1 MKMRPGPTGGC
12 AGRSDLP
19 LDELELDMPTL
30 ERQDVKSYQNLQEFT
45 NLLQRNRRMGELA
58 S

>member
-19 LDELELDMPTL
+19 LVELELDMPTL
-30 ERQDVKSYQNLQEFT
+30 ERQDVKCYQNLQEFT
-45 NLLQRNRRMGELA
+45 NHLQVNRKGTQLA